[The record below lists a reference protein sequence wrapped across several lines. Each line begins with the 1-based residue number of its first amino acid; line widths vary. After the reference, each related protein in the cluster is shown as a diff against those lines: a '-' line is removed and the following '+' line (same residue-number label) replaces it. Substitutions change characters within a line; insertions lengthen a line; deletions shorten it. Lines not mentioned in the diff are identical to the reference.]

1 MKILKYSVNV
11 VLSFIIVF
19 AIILVIAVNIVNNK
33 ALNKEYIFSK
43 MEETEFY
50 LQISREVES
59 GFENY
64 IYQSGFPEE
73 TIKNLFTEDMI
84 KKDANSLINFLYDGT
99 EIKLSSEILRTNL
112 EKKIQDYIKSEN
124 MTLTEQNIQNIDKF
138 KNLIIGEYD
147 KNIKVSDTLYEKGH
161 EIIEIVKKIS
171 EKIGNLPII
180 ILFILIIVLIIINKK
195 DLLLVINFLGISLL
209 TIGILFKIGVN
220 TIFAN
225 VEIDNLMIMT
235 KSLSNLIISIIK
247 ENLYLISD
255 YGNIFIISGITG
267 ILVYSISINLKPIE
281 EKIRKPKRRFAGNK
295 NI

>member
-1 MKILKYSVNV
+1 
-11 VLSFIIVF
+11 
-19 AIILVIAVNIVNNK
+19 
-33 ALNKEYIFSK
+33 

-138 KNLIIGEYD
+138 KNLMSQQEEILEKTGVKTSLTERDKKVIDALIDVEFPSIYPDKVKNKVQNVASAMPEIGE
-147 KNIKVSDTLYEKGH
+147 
-161 EIIEIVKKIS
+161 
-171 EKIGNLPII
+171 
-180 ILFILIIVLIIINKK
+180 
-195 DLLLVINFLGISLL
+195 LLRLDERYS
-209 TIGILFKIGVN
+209 K
-220 TIFAN
+220 
-225 VEIDNLMIMT
+225 
-235 KSLSNLIISIIK
+235 
-247 ENLYLISD
+247 YLED
-255 YGNIFIISGITG
+255 
-267 ILVYSISINLKPIE
+267 
-281 EKIRKPKRRFAGNK
+281 
-295 NI
+295 

>member
-33 ALNKEYIFSK
+33 ALNKEYILSK

-124 MTLTEQNIQNIDKF
+124 MTLIDKF

-180 ILFILIIVLIIINKK
+180 ILFILIIGLIIINKK